1 MTQDDTTQGLSET
14 TIKTTDPIVK
24 SINTEADTTDY
35 PEPPETDQPDETLDI
50 GQVISALL
58 TEYHE
63 PTEPTNAQLRDQLAI
78 GDLIISK
85 VSGSHLIIL
94 TQSQLDYSRDILRT
108 FPSDSSSY
116 LLLKERVNT
125 EPQGPDESPE
135 TET

>member
-1 MTQDDTTQGLSET
+1 MTTEDTKSQPLTESQSPISDPSYINGDTTSHDEPHQ
-14 TIKTTDPIVK
+14 
-24 SINTEADTTDY
+24 
-35 PEPPETDQPDETLDI
+35 PEQPDQPDI

-63 PTEPTNAQLRDQLAI
+63 PTEPTNSQLREQLAI

-94 TQSQLDYSRDILRT
+94 TQGQLDYSRDILRT

-116 LLLKERVNT
+116 LLLKERKT
-125 EPQGPDESPE
+125 PMTQGPDETDE

>member
-1 MTQDDTTQGLSET
+1 MQDDTTQALSKDTSLTPDTNEE
-14 TIKTTDPIVK
+14 
-24 SINTEADTTDY
+24 SINTEIGTTSHD
-35 PEPPETDQPDETLDI
+35 EPDL

-63 PTEPTNAQLRDQLAI
+63 PTEPTNGQLRDQLAI

-94 TQSQLDYSRDILRT
+94 TQSQLECSRDILRT
-108 FPSDSSSY
+108 FPTGSSSY
-116 LLLKERVNT
+116 LLLKERKT
-125 EPQGPDESPE
+125 PETQGPDGPDE